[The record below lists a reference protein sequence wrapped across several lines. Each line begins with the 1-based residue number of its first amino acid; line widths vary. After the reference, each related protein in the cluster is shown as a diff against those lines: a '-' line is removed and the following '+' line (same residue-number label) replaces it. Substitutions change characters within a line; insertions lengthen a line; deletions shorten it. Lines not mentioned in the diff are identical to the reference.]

1 MMNFFD
7 RKLLFDRADYELVR
21 AVDEV
26 VAASRNREAKAPE
39 YAQALHPRGI
49 RELAEPQ
56 AVRMIKTM
64 FALLDTSDIG
74 PEALERRVTALQRL
88 RDEVVEGLD
97 PLLRYNTAR
106 ALLQVMKELVRERAD
121 PLRRLRLAHDLRSAM
136 LGNPLFIRR
145 LLRRYHLVEMPENW
159 TPVTFDNHV
168 HDANTKGRKSP
179 THLVMDAWIK
189 GIVKLQ
195 VIYYN
200 YVPHEAAEE
209 LLRAAGVL
217 NVEVRIGVEF
227 RSLWRGRFVEMIW
240 APRGFSGAADFLK
253 FLDRPKTLEFSRKCR
268 KAADFRRS
276 TVLEMLRDFNRR
288 GRKALNEEYGT
299 DLTPVSEEFFLATV
313 RYGQPSIEHIG
324 ELLVSLVRQR
334 LTTELA
340 RLEETGKSGGA
351 SGGRIRELRAR
362 LGALSGELLT
372 ARYLDRGLWERPPQH
387 LEELP
392 EVNRWNPVEL
402 LNELHKVASGFRMT
416 LNLSNLRLPDVIEIL
431 YDCRGDI
438 TTLEIYNLKDEA
450 TASRPDDA
458 VINTLRHA
466 LNSGSVVKLKELI
479 RRAKR
484 QLEEGDDPEKETRFE
499 RLRHILCDLS
509 RFIGF
514 YRRSPLDVSIG
525 SDSASR
531 PSATVHGMGLVVTDT
546 LTGPVRRAIRHG
558 FMPDLRRLPVES
570 EVYRT
575 LSYLPRQVNSAAGA
589 FLRLLGF
596 GCRVRVEWRCT
607 DLARRID
614 EGVGNLATLGGFHP
628 PVPGEPLVRPVASFG
643 EYWRYLN
650 SNVRIFL
657 KVLAGFLAAFLTFYW
672 SPNNWWVLT
681 CGGAVI
687 WLGITAVRNVVQLVL
702 AGGGFRSSP
711 LMKWND
717 FISWQRV
724 ADSLFYTGLSVP
736 ILEYLVKTLI
746 LNRWLGLT
754 AENDPVLVFSGIAL
768 ANGFYITGHNLL
780 RAFPRSAVLG
790 NWLRAPLSIPLALLF
805 NMGLGGV
812 LTLFGVSGV
821 EAILQQWAAILSKL
835 ASDVIGGMIEA
846 TADRARNLQARYS
859 DFRTKLRE
867 LFELSARLELLVPEE
882 DLAELL
888 RTRRSFLRVGRL
900 RKSKLSVLF
909 YVNALDM
916 MYIWMR
922 QPQAVAAMR
931 RMMEGM
937 SPEERLIFLKAQ
949 ELLERERSISKLFLS
964 GLVGPNFGRAL
975 AFYLHYHRI
984 YLEELREFRPKPAGV
999 FEVAEKS

>member
-1 MMNFFD
+1 MNRID

-21 AVDEV
+21 AVDET
-26 VAASRNREAKAPE
+26 AAVLGRATGWPE
-39 YAQALHPRGI
+39 YARMLHPRGI

-56 AVRMIKTM
+56 AVRMIKAM
-64 FALLDTSDIG
+64 FALLDTVDVG
-74 PEALERRVTALQRL
+74 AEALERRIAALQRL
-88 RDEVVEGLD
+88 RDEVIEGLD

-106 ALLQVMKELVRERAD
+106 ALLQVMKELVRERSD

-136 LGNPLFIRR
+136 LGNPLFIRQ
-145 LLRRYHLVEMPENW
+145 LLRRYHLIEMPENW
-159 TPVTFDNHV
+159 TPVAFDSHV

-189 GIVKLQ
+189 GIVRLQ
-195 VIYYN
+195 VVYYN

-209 LLRAAGVL
+209 LLRAAAIL
-217 NVEVRIGVEF
+217 NIEVRIGVEF

-253 FLDRPKTLEFSRKCR
+253 FLDRPRTLEFTRKCR
-268 KAADFRRS
+268 KAAEFRRE
-276 TVLEMLRDFNRR
+276 TVLEMLRDFNHR
-288 GRKALNEEYGT
+288 GRKALNKEYGIE
-299 DLTPVSEEFFLATV
+299 LAPVSSEFFLATV

-324 ELLVSLVRQR
+324 ELLVSLVRQQ
-334 LTTELA
+334 LTEELA
-340 RLEETGKSGGA
+340 RLERAKERNHRMEE
-351 SGGRIRELRAR
+351 RIRELRAR
-362 LGALSGELLT
+362 LGTLSVELLT
-372 ARYLDRGLWERPPQH
+372 ARYLDRGLWERPPQRP
-387 LEELP
+387 EDLP
-392 EVNRWNPVEL
+392 EINRWNPVEL

-416 LNLSNLRLPDVIEIL
+416 LNLSNLRLPDVVEIL
-431 YDCRGDI
+431 YDCRGDV
-438 TTLEIYNLKDEA
+438 TALEIYNLKDEA
-450 TASRPDDA
+450 TGSRPDDA
-458 VINTLRHA
+458 AINEFRHA

-479 RRAKR
+479 RRAMR
-484 QLEEGDDPEKETRFE
+484 QLEEGGDPERADRIG
-499 RLRHILCDLS
+499 RLRHILCDLPRLINS
-509 RFIGF
+509 
-514 YRRSPLDVSIG
+514 YRRSPLDASIG

-531 PSATVHGMGLVVTDT
+531 PSATVHGMGLVVIDT

-558 FMPDLRRLPVES
+558 FLPDPRLLPVES

-575 LSYLPRQVNSAAGA
+575 RSDLPRRENSG
-589 FLRLLGF
+589 LLSRLFCF
-596 GCRVRVEWRCT
+596 GSRVRVEWRCT

-614 EGVGNLATLGGFHP
+614 GGTGNLATLGGFHP
-628 PVPGEPLVRPVASFG
+628 PVPEAPLERPASGFR

-657 KVLAGFLAAFLTFYW
+657 KVLIGFLAAFLTFYW
-672 SPNNWWVLT
+672 SGSSWWVLAY
-681 CGGAVI
+681 GGAAI

-736 ILEYLVKTLI
+736 ILEYLVKTLM
-746 LNRWLGLT
+746 LNRWLGLN
-754 AENDPVLVFSGIAL
+754 AEENPIWVFSGIAL

-805 NMGLGGV
+805 NIILEGVLVGLGIP
-812 LTLFGVSGV
+812 GV

-835 ASDVIGGMIEA
+835 ASDVVGGTIEA
-846 TADRARNLQARYS
+846 LADRSRNLQARFS
-859 DFRTKLRE
+859 DFRTKLGE

-882 DLAELL
+882 NLVELL
-888 RTRRSFLRVGRL
+888 RTRHSFLRVVRL
-900 RKSKLSVLF
+900 RKSKLAPLF
-909 YVNALDM
+909 YINALDM

-931 RMMEGM
+931 RIMAAL

-949 ELLERERSISKLFLS
+949 ELLSRERSISKLFLS
-964 GLVGPNFGRAL
+964 GLVGQNFGRAL
-975 AFYLHYHRI
+975 AFYLHCYRA
-984 YLEELREFRPKPAGV
+984 YLEELRQFRSPD
-999 FEVAEKS
+999 EAEEE